1 MKEQKGE
8 AKILAQGG
16 GIIKILCEKVVEKY
30 GDMVYR
36 IAISNTK
43 KKEDAEDIF
52 QEVFVSLIRNMDKI
66 EDERH
71 LKYWLIRTCIN
82 FSKNLHLSFWKKRV
96 TFELKD
102 KDDIYN
108 TYESDFDTEIDA
120 LRDEIKH
127 LPAKQKAVIYLYY
140 YEEYAIKEIAEILEI
155 SEGTVKSRLSNARNN
170 LKINLERSLN
180 G

>member
-1 MKEQKGE
+1 MKEQT
-8 AKILAQGG
+8 QGG
-16 GIIKILCEKVVEKY
+16 GIIKILCEEVVEKY

-36 IAISNTK
+36 IAVSNAR

-52 QEVFVSLIRNMDKI
+52 QDVFVSLIRNMDKI
-66 EDERH
+66 EDEKH

-82 FSKNLHLSFWKKRV
+82 FSKNLHLSFWRKRV
-96 TFELKD
+96 TLESKD
-102 KDDIYN
+102 KEDIYN

-120 LRDEIKH
+120 LRNEIKH
-127 LPAKQKAVIYLYY
+127 LTPKHKAVIYLYY
-140 YEEYAIKEIAEILEI
+140 YEEYSVKEIAKILEI
-155 SEGTVKSRLSNARNN
+155 SEGTVKSRLSAARNN